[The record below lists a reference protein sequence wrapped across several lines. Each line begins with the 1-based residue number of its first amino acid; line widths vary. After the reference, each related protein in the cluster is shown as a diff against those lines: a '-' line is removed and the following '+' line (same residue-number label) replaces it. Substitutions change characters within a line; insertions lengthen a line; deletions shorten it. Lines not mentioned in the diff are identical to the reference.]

1 MAQAVQSRDSTRTGR
16 RWPRLKLKI
25 DPVRAGACLGL
36 FAWLLQAYAGT
47 WFDARDRLAR
57 SIESAETQRE
67 LWLIEYN
74 SSLVRPLGQ
83 RNSRVTARAAY
94 QVVCNTHKVL
104 AFSEIAHGGLLTRS
118 DPILDTLQEKQDWAR
133 KLFDASDY
141 RQLVEELNT
150 VSKQFEERSREH
162 TLGVPSRTGV
172 VAWWQ
177 HIPPILFLV
186 GMMLCVRGRR
196 STPDSE

>member
-1 MAQAVQSRDSTRTGR
+1 MAQAVQTRDSTRTGR
-16 RWPRLKLKI
+16 RWPRLKLRI
-25 DPVRAGACLGL
+25 DPVRTGACLGL

-74 SSLVRPLGQ
+74 SSLVRPQ

-104 AFSEIAHGGLLTRS
+104 AFSEIAHGGFLMRS
-118 DPILDTLQEKQDWAR
+118 GPVLDKLQEKQDWAR
-133 KLFDASDY
+133 ELFDARDY
-141 RQLVEELNT
+141 RQLVAELDD
-150 VSKQFEERSREH
+150 VSKQFETHSREH
-162 TLGVPSRTGV
+162 TLGVPSRTGI

-196 STPDSE
+196 STDDSE